1 MAKKHTKKS
10 VRPKRRCRPPIKPSV
25 SIDDLFA
32 LIRIIENQGEAG
44 NRRGGIPSQL
54 LADLIRFQ
62 FFTACRP
69 SEALVARPCDFK
81 PSGDILFYEPP
92 LKNQKLHKRRIIY
105 VGGLAKQLVESL
117 CEKRQKNEYL
127 FSHPDQPTVPLTP
140 AKYLKLLHLFCKAS
154 GIERCSPT
162 SLRHL
167 AGTFLYYE
175 YGAKVAWEILGIS
188 DPKVAFSTV
197 YGSKPTMNVVTE
209 WNQKVMMSI
218 PSFEAS
224 HEATDYRKTHDCV
237 PTEGEIAIGPREYSH
252 EKAVEIRSA
261 LAQCTGSTRYFAHT
275 IGHKLTEGAKI
286 MADLCQAYWLFDLI
300 ISHQLSEHVRQE
312 ELQVWQLQPYKASQ
326 GALVLCDDGN
336 KNLLMSQHVPQT
348 DFPLPEGIKLY
359 VQDKVIYLPSER

>member
-1 MAKKHTKKS
+1 MIKKHTKKN
-10 VRPKRRCRPPIKPSV
+10 VRPKRRRCPPIVSSV

-69 SEALVARPCDFK
+69 SEALIARPCDFK
-81 PSGDILFYEPP
+81 PSGDILLYEPP
-92 LKNQKLHKRRIIY
+92 RKNKKLHKRRIIF

-117 CEKRQKNEYL
+117 CEKRRKNDYL
-127 FSHPDQPTVPLTP
+127 FSHPDQPAVPLTT

-154 GIERCSPT
+154 GIEKCSPT
-162 SLRHL
+162 CLRHL

-175 YGAKVAWEILGIS
+175 YGVMVAWEILGIS
-188 DPKVAFSTV
+188 APEVAILTV
-197 YGSKPTMNVVTE
+197 HGSKPTIMVVAE
-209 WNQKVMMSI
+209 WNQKVMRSI

-224 HEATDYRKTHDCV
+224 REATDNRKNHNFI
-237 PTEGEIAIGPREYSH
+237 PPESEIVIGRREYSP
-252 EKAVEIRSA
+252 EKATEIRNT
-261 LAQCTGSTRYFAHT
+261 LAQCTGSTQYFAHT
-275 IGHKLTEGAKI
+275 FGHKLTEGAKI

-300 ISHQLSEHVRQE
+300 ISHQFSEHVRQE

-326 GALVLCDDGN
+326 GALALCEDGN
-336 KNLLMSQHVPQT
+336 KNLLGAQHVPQT